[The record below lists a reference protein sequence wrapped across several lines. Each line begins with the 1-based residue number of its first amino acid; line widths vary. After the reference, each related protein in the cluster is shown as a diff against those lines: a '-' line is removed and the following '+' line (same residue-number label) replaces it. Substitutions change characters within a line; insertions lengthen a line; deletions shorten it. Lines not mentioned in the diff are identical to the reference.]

1 MEEGLMSNDNGIMPD
16 FDPLSKS
23 DIDAIYGELSR
34 GRHVVER
41 ARRAP
46 SPDFMNN
53 PEAGERFVAWFNK
66 SDLTLG
72 ENGKHT
78 YKKLGEVMHVSE
90 QTASSYVKNPS
101 KISGLAALH
110 LGAALGKEAM
120 KRGEAGP
127 ITFERPYYDL
137 IHGSGSFDRDK
148 AEQAKLKSIR
158 ELEAKLSE
166 AMTLLRE
173 SSPAIVERCILAY
186 EVAIAASVGARP

>member
-1 MEEGLMSNDNGIMPD
+1 MAHELMSSDGILPD
-16 FDPLSKS
+16 PEPLSEN
-23 DIDAIYGELSR
+23 DIEAICDATVH

-41 ARRAP
+41 ERR
-46 SPDFMNN
+46 SPDPDFADN
-53 PEAGERFVAWFNK
+53 PDAGERFLAWFNR

-78 YKKLGEVMHVSE
+78 FKKLGEVLRVSE
-90 QTASSYVKNPS
+90 QTAATYVRDPS
-101 KISGLAALH
+101 RISKLAAIH
-110 LGAALGKEAM
+110 LAAALGKEALE
-120 KRGEAGP
+120 RGEVGP
-127 ITFERPYYDL
+127 ITFDRPYYDL
-137 IHGSGSFDRDK
+137 IHGPGSFDRDK